1 LVGTSGADT
10 LTGTAAAD
18 SISGLAGNDKI
29 SGRGGDDT
37 LDGGDG
43 ADTVSGDDGNDT
55 VYGGADNDS
64 LYGNAGSDTLDGGA
78 GNDNLYGGDG
88 NDILLGDDGADNLY
102 GNAGSDTLDGG
113 AGNDSLYGGAG
124 NDTYLFGLGDGQDT
138 INYDYDTNVG
148 KLNVLQF
155 KAGVTADQV
164 TVGRS
169 GDNLVLSITG
179 TTDQV
184 WIDDFFYNDNP
195 ANAYNS
201 IQQVKFSDGTSWDI
215 DTLTAMSL
223 VGTSGAD
230 TLTGT
235 AAADSISGLAGNDK
249 ISGRGGDDTL
259 DGGDGNDSLY
269 GGAGNDTYILGRDYG
284 SDTVIESDS
293 TAGNTD
299 VAQFL
304 SGVSADQLWFMH
316 SGNNLEV
323 DIIGTADKLIIQDW
337 YSGSNHHVEQFKTT
351 DGAMTLLDSQVENL
365 VNAMA
370 SFAPPAAGQTTLP
383 ADYQASLAPVIA
395 ANWK

>member
-1 LVGTSGADT
+1 
-10 LTGTAAAD
+10 
-18 SISGLAGNDKI
+18 
-29 SGRGGDDT
+29 

-55 VYGGADNDS
+55 VYGGADND
-64 LYGNAGSDTLDGGA
+64 
-78 GNDNLYGGDG
+78 
-88 NDILLGDDGADNLY
+88 NLY
-102 GNAGSDTLDGG
+102 GNA
-113 AGNDSLYGGAG
+113 
-124 NDTYLFGLGDGQDT
+124 
-138 INYDYDTNVG
+138 
-148 KLNVLQF
+148 
-155 KAGVTADQV
+155 
-164 TVGRS
+164 
-169 GDNLVLSITG
+169 
-179 TTDQV
+179 
-184 WIDDFFYNDNP
+184 
-195 ANAYNS
+195 
-201 IQQVKFSDGTSWDI
+201 
-215 DTLTAMSL
+215 
-223 VGTSGAD
+223 
-230 TLTGT
+230 
-235 AAADSISGLAGNDK
+235 
-249 ISGRGGDDTL
+249 GDDTL
-259 DGGDGNDSLY
+259 DGGAGNDSLY

-383 ADYQASLAPVIA
+383 TDYQSSLAPVIA
-395 ANWK
+395 ANWQ